1 MTRFTELDVVE
12 MVKTSVPN
20 APLDFVYKYE
30 TEEDNMFRVRCK
42 TITINMEMVE
52 TWERLPLKGAV
63 VFSTISGR
71 TFEVKEEI
79 FKQALWN
86 RFGL

>member
-1 MTRFTELDVVE
+1 MTRFAELDVVE
-12 MVKTSVPN
+12 MVKTLIPN

-30 TEEDNMFRVRCK
+30 TEEGDMFRVRLK

-52 TWERLPLKGAV
+52 TWERLSLKGV
-63 VFSTISGR
+63 VRFSLFSGR

-79 FKQALWN
+79 FRQALWN